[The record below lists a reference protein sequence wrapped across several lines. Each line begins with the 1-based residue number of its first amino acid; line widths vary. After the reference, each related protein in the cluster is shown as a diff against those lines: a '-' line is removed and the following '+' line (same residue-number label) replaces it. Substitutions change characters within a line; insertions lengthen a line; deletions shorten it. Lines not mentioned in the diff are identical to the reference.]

1 MVVRVEID
9 NDNNEVLIYKPR
21 CPKCN
26 ESMVKG
32 FFRYQADAR
41 MNDRT
46 ALLNEVTFGLDNML
60 VYMLFMCDKHRDQRV
75 EMTPQEVSKV
85 AGYLQHQVK
94 FVPTPKIIGK
104 TTHTKDGDAL
114 HEQPLT

>member
-9 NDNNEVLIYKPR
+9 HNTNEVLIYKPR

-32 FFRYQADAR
+32 FYKYRADAR
-41 MNDRT
+41 YNDKA
-46 ALLNEVTFGLDNML
+46 ALLNEVTFGMENML

-75 EMTPQEVSKV
+75 EMSPQEIGKCASFLQNQIRFV
-85 AGYLQHQVK
+85 A
-94 FVPTPKIIGK
+94 TPKEKIIV
-104 TTHTKDGDAL
+104 
-114 HEQPLT
+114 

>member
-1 MVVRVEID
+1 MVVKVEID
-9 NDNNEVLIYKPR
+9 NDKNEVLIYKPR